1 MAMQQFLSDASLF
14 HEADA
19 PGTFVKAY
27 HTQVSR
33 SGRFVFWGTTALLLP
48 LEGLMIYLLL
58 LLMRDPYS
66 PLSLTFGIPLLLLVF
81 VAPYAG
87 FYAALWNHDRLVTPI
102 RRKIVVSLYTGGLIY
117 REGRKRQVV
126 SWEQI
131 RFVQRL
137 PIKQWK
143 TPRTVYKLRL
153 HDASVITLNII
164 LNEVEELATAIERAL
179 LQQLL
184 PSFQADYEANR
195 PMVFPGLCLNQ
206 HVISKS
212 EEQISWQEVETI
224 TLGSEKLVIKAR
236 GMAKHWLAAPIV
248 QFPNVWRRCWNR
260 SARKSASVSPQQLQ
274 GFAES
279 PA

>member
-87 FYAALWNHDRLVTPI
+87 FYAAL
-102 RRKIVVSLYTGGLIY
+102 
-117 REGRKRQVV
+117 
-126 SWEQI
+126 
-131 RFVQRL
+131 
-137 PIKQWK
+137 
-143 TPRTVYKLRL
+143 
-153 HDASVITLNII
+153 
-164 LNEVEELATAIERAL
+164 
-179 LQQLL
+179 
-184 PSFQADYEANR
+184 
-195 PMVFPGLCLNQ
+195 
-206 HVISKS
+206 
-212 EEQISWQEVETI
+212 
-224 TLGSEKLVIKAR
+224 
-236 GMAKHWLAAPIV
+236 
-248 QFPNVWRRCWNR
+248 
-260 SARKSASVSPQQLQ
+260 
-274 GFAES
+274 
-279 PA
+279 